1 MTLTVVNLVAFV
13 LVVVALAVTIRRPI
27 HATEE
32 GRAVLVLLSSLV
44 LLSGV
49 GLVRRTGHPIADDAS
64 LAAWTAVA
72 AVAVWVL
79 TKGTGK

>member
-1 MTLTVVNLVAFV
+1 MTLAVVNLIAFILVTAALV
-13 LVVVALAVTIRRPI
+13 LTIRRPI

-44 LLSGV
+44 LLSCV
-49 GLVRRTGHPIADDAS
+49 GLVRRTGHPIADDVA

-72 AVAVWVL
+72 AVAVWVI
-79 TKGTGK
+79 TRRA